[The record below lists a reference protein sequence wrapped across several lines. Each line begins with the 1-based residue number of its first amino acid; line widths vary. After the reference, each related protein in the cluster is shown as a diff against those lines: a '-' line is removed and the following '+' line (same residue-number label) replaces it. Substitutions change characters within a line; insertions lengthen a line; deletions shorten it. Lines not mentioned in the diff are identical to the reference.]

1 MSRPRLRGHIWFIRR
16 YGLRRWHAYE
26 RDRRAGLTIDY
37 SKVFTLDELAILE
50 EHGLSTWGKKIE

>member
-16 YGLRRWHAYE
+16 YGLRRWRAYE

-37 SKVFTLDELAILE
+37 SKVFTLD
-50 EHGLSTWGKKIE
+50 GLSTWGKKIE